1 MFLGFFSDDS
11 MSNLHRSFADLVEDN
26 PEKLK
31 EFVPSC
37 GERLIIKY
45 SIPPMFP
52 FCGVKVKMK
61 DQISVRSEEIWGILH
76 PFISY

>member
-1 MFLGFFSDDS
+1 
-11 MSNLHRSFADLVEDN
+11 MSNLHRSFADLVENN

-37 GERLIIKY
+37 GECFWSKY

-52 FCGVKVKMK
+52 LCGVKVKMK
-61 DQISVRSEEIWGILH
+61 DQTQVRSNEI
-76 PFISY
+76 